1 MAIAVEPHG
10 AVFYGEFITRADNVN
25 IKKFKDIKGKH
36 GWIVGYKSAGGYLYQ
51 KGYAL
56 DHGIDLSQ
64 DCRLTESPGNK
75 QEKVILAVYN
85 RDTDFG
91 CVRNGMREKLKDRID
106 LSQIKVIA
114 ETEKYPSWVFSAH
127 GDVKPEIVKRVQQA
141 LLKMPEELFEKAKL
155 PGGVLKFQE
164 AVDKDLDS
172 VRELIEKVMM
182 KY

>member
-1 MAIAVEPHG
+1 M
-10 AVFYGEFITRADNVN
+10 D
-25 IKKFKDIKGKH
+25 IKEFKDIKGKH

-56 DHGIDLSQ
+56 DHGIDLPL
-64 DCRLTESPGNK
+64 DCLLTESPGNK
-75 QEKVILAVYN
+75 QEKVIMAVYN

-91 CVRNGMREKLKDRID
+91 CVRNGMREKLMDRID

-114 ETEKYPSWVFSAH
+114 ETKRYPSWVFSAY
-127 GDVKPEIVKRVQQA
+127 DEVDPKIVKKVRDA
-141 LLKMPEELFEKAKL
+141 LLNIPLKLFKDAKL

-164 AVDKDLDS
+164 ATDKNLES
-172 VRELIEKVMM
+172 LRKLAKKVKM